1 MAGKYGSSSVT
12 ISYDDGPGGTLRT
25 ITGAVLEMSGVKITS
40 GMQDNTSY
48 GDTYKKMLP
57 VGVSEIAQM
66 TLRGFWDTTATTG
79 SHVIFGTPDTSP
91 QASTRTLT
99 VVFGDGKTWSSE
111 GFLVSYEVLGKVNG
125 LTEFVA
131 VLQQNS
137 GSWS

>member
-12 ISYDDGPGGTLRT
+12 ISSDDGPGGTLRT

>member
-1 MAGKYGSSSVT
+1 MAGKYGSSSIT
-12 ISYDDGPGGTLRT
+12 IAYDSTPGGSPAT
-25 ITGAVLEMSGVKITS
+25 ITGGVLEMSGVKITS
-40 GMQDNTSY
+40 GMQDATAY

-57 VGVSEIAQM
+57 TGVSEIAQM
-66 TLRGFWDTTATTG
+66 TLRGFWDTTASTG
-79 SHVIFGTPDTSP
+79 SHVVFGTPDTSP
-91 QASTRTLT
+91 QSSTRTLT